1 MATHKGIDISHHQG
15 KIDWN
20 KLKAANLDFIL
31 IRAGFGMYETQVDD
45 CFLANIKNAPS
56 LGIPIGIYWYSYATT
71 RAQAEKEAEV
81 CLKTIEPYRDKIT
94 LPVFFDQEYEP
105 GIKAAAKTVRTA
117 MCQGF
122 IGKIQ
127 AAGYESGLYCS
138 YDWAKN
144 MVDISAVPGHKWIA
158 QYDASKCQYTGAD
171 LWAWQYSDSGRLP
184 GISKKVDLDYGYF
197 TLPTIDK
204 NGWIKNG
211 NDWRYYEQGAPVKSA
226 WRKITGKAGT
236 HWYYFGADGVMLTG
250 RQRVKGKDYYLN
262 ESAWNGLP
270 EGALWVTDK
279 DGEKQ
284 S

>member
-1 MATHKGIDISHHQG
+1 MTTHKGIDISHHQG
-15 KIDWN
+15 VIDWN

-45 CFLANIKNAPS
+45 CFPANIKGAPS

-71 RAQAEKEAEV
+71 RAQAEREAEV
-81 CLKTIEPYRDKIT
+81 CLKTIEPYRDRIT

-105 GIKAAAKTVRTA
+105 GIKAASKTVRTA
-117 MCQGF
+117 MCQAF

-158 QYDASKCQYTGAD
+158 QYASKCQYTGAD

-204 NGWIKNG
+204 NGWIKTG
-211 NDWRYYEQGAPVKSA
+211 NDWRYYEQGTPVKSA
-226 WRKITGKAGT
+226 WRKITGKSGT

-262 ESAWNGLP
+262 ESAFHGLP

>member
-1 MATHKGIDISHHQG
+1 MATLKGIDISHHQG
-15 KIDWN
+15 IIDWD
-20 KLKAANLDFIL
+20 KLKSANLDFIL
-31 IRAGFGMYETQVDD
+31 IRAGFGMYETQVDN

-71 RAQAEKEAEV
+71 RAQAEREAEV

-105 GIKAAAKTVRTA
+105 GIKAAAKAVRTS
-117 MCQGF
+117 MCQAF
-122 IGKIQ
+122 IQKIQ

-158 QYDASKCQYTGAD
+158 QYASKCQYTGSD
-171 LWAWQYSDSGRLP
+171 LYIWQYSDSGRLP

-204 NGWIKNG
+204 NGWDKTG
-211 NDWRYYEQGAPVKSA
+211 KDWRYYEQGTPVKSA
-226 WRKITGKAGT
+226 WRKITGKSGT

-250 RQRVKGKDYYLN
+250 RQTIKGKDYYLN
-262 ESAWNGLP
+262 ESAFRGLP
-270 EGALWVTDK
+270 EGALWITDK
-279 DGEKQ
+279 DGVRA
-284 S
+284 

>member
-1 MATHKGIDISHHQG
+1 MKTLKGIDISHHQG
-15 KIDWN
+15 IIDWD
-20 KLKAANLDFIL
+20 KLKAAKLDFIL
-31 IRAGFGMYETQVDD
+31 IRAGFGMYKTQVDD
-45 CFLANIKNAPS
+45 CFLSNIKNAPS

-81 CLKTIEPYRDKIT
+81 CLKTIEPYRDRIT

-105 GIKAAAKTVRTA
+105 GIKAAAKAVRIS
-117 MCQGF
+117 MCQAF

-158 QYDASKCQYTGAD
+158 QYDSKCQYTGSD
-171 LWAWQYSDSGRLP
+171 LYIWQYSDSGRLP

-197 TLPTIDK
+197 TLPTANK
-204 NGWIKNG
+204 NGWDKTG
-211 NDWRYYEQGAPVKSA
+211 NDWRYYEQGTPVKGA
-226 WRKITGKAGT
+226 WRKITGKSGT

-250 RQRVKGKDYYLN
+250 RQTIKGKDYYLN
-262 ESAWNGLP
+262 ESAFRGLP
-270 EGALWVTDK
+270 EGALWITDTSGARK
-279 DGEKQ
+279 
-284 S
+284 

>member
-1 MATHKGIDISHHQG
+1 MAAHKGIDISHHQ
-15 KIDWN
+15 KQIDWN
-20 KLKAANLDFIL
+20 KLKTANLDFIL
-31 IRAGFGMYETQVDD
+31 IRAGFGMYEKQVDN
-45 CFLANIKNAPS
+45 CFLSNIKNAPS

-122 IGKIQ
+122 IRKIQ

-158 QYDASKCQYTGAD
+158 QYDSKCQYTGDD
-171 LWAWQYSDSGRLP
+171 LWGWQYSRKGKVP
-184 GISKKVDLDYGYF
+184 GISTRVDMDAGYF
-197 TLPTIDK
+197 SLPAAKAEPKWEKTDK
-204 NGWIKNG
+204 GWKYGEYKTRWLKKDGAWYWFDDSGIAVTGWHSVNGT
-211 NDWRYYEQGAPVKSA
+211 Y
-226 WRKITGKAGT
+226 
-236 HWYYFGADGVMLTG
+236 YYFADSAFARASDG
-250 RQRVKGKDYYLN
+250 RVKECQCLEITKD
-262 ESAWNGLP
+262 
-270 EGALWVTDK
+270 
-279 DGEKQ
+279 
-284 S
+284 